1 MKKPAPGDEKTWL
14 LATLAAV
21 IAALTAIVIWRT
33 HHLLVPWWGIGLVGL
48 PWAGSTVLLRAK
60 QDTLGFEGKYVDWWS
75 IPHFLTG
82 VLFGLFGVP
91 ALYVAGIAAAWEYVE
106 YTSETPEYATNRAT
120 DIVLAAAG
128 WATANVLAGGAFRVL

>member
-1 MKKPAPGDEKTWL
+1 MRTPSARHEKTWL

-21 IAALTAIVIWRT
+21 IAIVTIVVIYET
-33 HHLLVPWWGIGLVGL
+33 HHLLVPWWAIGLTGI
-48 PWAGSTVLLRAK
+48 PWAGTTVLLRAK

-82 VLFGLFGVP
+82 VLFGLFGTPLV
-91 ALYVAGIAAAWEYVE
+91 YVLGIAAAWEVAE
-106 YTSETPEYATNRAT
+106 YSSRTAEYPTNRAT

-128 WATANVLAGGAFRVL
+128 WATANVLGGGAFRVL